1 MYPRLIL
8 VEGMP
13 GAGKSTLSQFI
24 AERLHARFLEER
36 EAEQHMAEFWQ
47 AHNDRRSDLPHVL
60 LACWRTFLES
70 VRASDQPLVFDAG
83 FYYAMHL
90 MELNVSSQQIHAYNC
105 ALLALAADL
114 NPLVIHLTTDV
125 SRVYPLICEERGDG
139 WTQGV
144 MNEVNSF
151 PYQTNRG
158 RTGLPGLIAFFED
171 GHQLITELVA
181 DWNHLT
187 IETTE
192 RRWDEYRREIM
203 AGIP

>member
-1 MYPRLIL
+1 VNTRLIL

-24 AERLHARFLEER
+24 AARFNAPFLEER
-36 EAEQHMAEFWQ
+36 EAEHYMASFWQ
-47 AHNDRRSDLPHVL
+47 AHNERRPDLPDVL

-70 VRASDQPLVFDAG
+70 VRASDQPLIFDAG

-90 MELNVSSQQIHAYNC
+90 MELNVSPQQIHAYNR

-114 NPLVIHLTTDV
+114 CPLVIHLTTDV
-125 SRVYPLICEERGDG
+125 ARVYPLICKERGDD

-144 MNEVNSF
+144 MNEVNAF
-151 PYQTNRG
+151 PYQTDRG

-171 GHQLITELVA
+171 GQQLVTDLVA
-181 DWNHLT
+181 AWNHLT
-187 IETTE
+187 INTTE
-192 RRWDEYRREIM
+192 RRWDEYRRDIV
-203 AGIP
+203 AGIA